1 MARKICVGLIALP
14 VFLCNAPSS
23 FAHTSELNFF
33 RYKAPLNP
41 TTITTRVNTDYHP
54 IPVIISG
61 RDDKTPEC
69 LRLGTC
75 NN

>member
-14 VFLCNAPSS
+14 VLLCNTPSS
-23 FAHTSELNFF
+23 FANTSTFF
-33 RYKAPLNP
+33 RSKVPVNP
-41 TTITTRVNTDYHP
+41 TTITTSVNTDNYS
-54 IPVIISG
+54 IPVLLSG